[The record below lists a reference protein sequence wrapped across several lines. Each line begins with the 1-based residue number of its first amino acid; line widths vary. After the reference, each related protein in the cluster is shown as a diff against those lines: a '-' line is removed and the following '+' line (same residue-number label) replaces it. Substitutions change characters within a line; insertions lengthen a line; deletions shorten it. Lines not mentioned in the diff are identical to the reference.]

1 MYQPRHYRNWIVK
14 NDLVSFNATLRET
27 DLQIYACRQLKA
39 TAMQSIEKHRRP
51 LERYIQEHPLF
62 LGALQ
67 PQEVEED
74 APPII
79 RQMAEAGRR
88 AGVGPMAAVAGAL
101 AEAVG
106 RDLLELSPEVIVEN
120 GGDIFLSI
128 LKERQVG
135 IYAGES
141 SPFSGKLGLSIP
153 AQNTP
158 LGICT
163 SSGTV
168 GHSLSFGCA
177 DAVIVLACPASLA
190 DAAATAIGNNI
201 KEAADIDAEIE
212 GAGRRYGITGLVI
225 IKGEKIGVWGDIKLV
240 S

>member
-1 MYQPRHYRNWIVK
+1 MYQPRRYRNWIIK
-14 NDLVSFNATLRET
+14 KDLVSFNATLRET
-27 DLQIYACRQLKA
+27 DLQIYACKQLKA
-39 TAMQSIEKHRRP
+39 AALQSIKKHRRL
-51 LERYIQEHPLF
+51 LEKYIREHPLF

-79 RQMAEAGRR
+79 REMAEAGRR

-128 LKERQVG
+128 LRERQVG

-141 SPFSGKLGLSIP
+141 SPFTAKLGLSIP

-177 DAVIVLACPASLA
+177 DAVIVLACPAALA

-212 GAGRRYGITGLVI
+212 GAGRRYGISGLVI
-225 IKGEKIGVWGDIKLV
+225 IKGEKIGIWGDIKLV